1 MWLRRRLSALGL
13 GNRNPVVAVVRL
25 AGIIS
30 EGRNPLRRGE
40 LNLSSMGPTLERAFG
55 LPQVRAVALQI
66 NSPGGSPVQSALI
79 QRRIRQLAAEKNI
92 SVVAFAEDV
101 AASGGYWLACAG
113 DEIYADANSIIGSI
127 GVISAGFGLQEV
139 IARFGIE
146 RRVHS
151 AGDRKAMLDPFKA
164 EDPEDVKRLKSI
176 QTEIHDNFKALVR
189 ERRQSK
195 LTAPEDEL
203 FNGDVWTGRRAQ
215 ELGLID
221 DLGDLR
227 TVMRQRYGDKVRF
240 HPVGDRAGWLR
251 RRFAVDSRSSDPV
264 YWGESLLASIEAR
277 VMWGRFGL

>member
-1 MWLRRRLSALGL
+1 MWLRRTLSTLGL

-40 LNLSSMGPTLERAFG
+40 LNISSLSPTLERAFG
-55 LPQVRAVALQI
+55 LPQLRAVALQI

-92 SVVAFAEDV
+92 PVVAFAEDV
-101 AASGGYWLACAG
+101 AASGGYWLACAA

-127 GVISAGFGLQEV
+127 GVISAGFGLQEF
-139 IARFGIE
+139 IARFGVE

-164 EDPEDVKRLKSI
+164 EDPEDVQRLKSI
-176 QTEIHDNFKALVR
+176 QAEIHRNFKALVR
-189 ERRQSK
+189 KRRQSK
-195 LTAPEDEL
+195 LTAAEDEL

-251 RRFAVDSRSSDPV
+251 RRFAVSPPPSSAG
-264 YWGESLLASIEAR
+264 YWGDSLLASIEAR